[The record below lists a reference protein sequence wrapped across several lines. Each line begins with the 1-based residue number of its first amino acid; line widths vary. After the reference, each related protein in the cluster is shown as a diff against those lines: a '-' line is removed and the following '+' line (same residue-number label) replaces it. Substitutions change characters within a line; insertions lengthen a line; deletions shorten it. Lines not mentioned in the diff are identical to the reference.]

1 MAKQVCGTRHAT
13 RYAAV
18 GGMAALVAVVLS
30 VGLATGQTSGD
41 DQQRPGGPGGP
52 GGPAQMCAANG
63 FVYILAGPTLYQF
76 DGTSLALKNQ
86 VDLPKPQP
94 PANNN
99 NGQTVQLPNTQG
111 NQGGATKGGQQQTP
125 PANQGGAT
133 KGGQQT
139 LPNGNQGGATKG
151 AQGTGPRGL

>member
-52 GGPAQMCAANG
+52 AQMCAANG

-94 PANNN
+94 PANNNN